1 MKSSKTDYFSD
12 IKTRHCAGGYI
23 LDLYGN
29 GITTGYP
36 SETFQPGASTTRAE
50 YSVFLARAMNEDFR

>member
-1 MKSSKTDYFSD
+1 M
-12 IKTRHCAGGYI
+12 
-23 LDLYGN
+23 DLYGN